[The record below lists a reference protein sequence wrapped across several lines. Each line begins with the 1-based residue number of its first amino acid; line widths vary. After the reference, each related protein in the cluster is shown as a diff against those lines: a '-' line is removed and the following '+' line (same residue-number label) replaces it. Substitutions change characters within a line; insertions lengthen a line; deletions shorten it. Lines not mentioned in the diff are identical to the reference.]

1 MKKDIFLP
9 DPALLAL
16 FEKTKARLMMKASL
30 NLRMSVRQISPMVI
44 GLIRPVVIIPVSVL
58 SGLNPEQVEAIF
70 VHELAH
76 IRRYDHVMMILQA
89 ITSQILFFH
98 PVAWFLST
106 EINRERENCCDDLV
120 IRTFPNPINYIKA
133 LTMIQQMNGDG
144 QVPANALL
152 GRSKR
157 LLGRVKRLLKTEKR
171 HAPVFRMAVIFL
183 LFITLGIAAITIAS
197 AGNTS
202 ARKSLEKFFTPKPEK
217 MQFVAD
223 TIKTRKHEK
232 TAVNKEPAH
241 AVDSKQQKEME
252 EAKRKLEKAQLEMQ
266 KAQIELEKAR
276 DEFMRAGGQMR
287 SHDMADLSEEQARH
301 FMMDEQRMREFKLKH
316 EKEFDEQRREM
327 ELQHRAM
334 EDNMRRTQEDMRR
347 SAEDMNRE
355 RIRHQDMKREMEH
368 FYMMR
373 NDSVMHLRHLQS
385 DMDAYPPAPVPPPA
399 PPADINAPARPDV
412 ENPVAP
418 DAARMHLM
426 ND

>member
-1 MKKDIFLP
+1 
-9 DPALLAL
+9 
-16 FEKTKARLMMKASL
+16 
-30 NLRMSVRQISPMVI
+30 
-44 GLIRPVVIIPVSVL
+44 
-58 SGLNPEQVEAIF
+58 
-70 VHELAH
+70 
-76 IRRYDHVMMILQA
+76 
-89 ITSQILFFH
+89 
-98 PVAWFLST
+98 
-106 EINRERENCCDDLV
+106 
-120 IRTFPNPINYIKA
+120 
-133 LTMIQQMNGDG
+133 MNGDG

-171 HAPVFRMAVIFL
+171 HAPVFRMAAIFL
-183 LFITLGIAAITIAS
+183 LLITLGVAAITIAS

-241 AVDSKQQKEME
+241 TVDSKQQKEID
-252 EAKRKLEKAQLEMQ
+252 EARRKLEKAQLEMQ
-266 KAQIELEKAR
+266 KAQFELEKAR

-301 FMMDEQRMREFKLKH
+301 SMMDEKRMNEFKLKH
-316 EKEFDEQRREM
+316 EREFDEQRRAM
-327 ELQHRAM
+327 DSQLRAM
-334 EDNMRRTQEDMRR
+334 EDHMRRTQEDMHR

-368 FYMMR
+368 YYMMR
-373 NDSVMHLRHLQS
+373 NDSAMHLRHRES
-385 DMDAYPPAPVPPPA
+385 DLDAYPPAPVPPPL
-399 PPADINAPARPDV
+399 PPADISTPARPDG

-418 DAARMHLM
+418 VLPGDTAQPEPAAPSE
-426 ND
+426 